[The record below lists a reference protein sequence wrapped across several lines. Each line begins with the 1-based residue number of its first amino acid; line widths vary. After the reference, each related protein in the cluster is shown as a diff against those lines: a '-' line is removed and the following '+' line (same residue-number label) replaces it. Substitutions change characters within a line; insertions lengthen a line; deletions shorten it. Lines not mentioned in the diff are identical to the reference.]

1 MITSN
6 LTEEIIYIQSADYA
20 VCAKPADFLLPKIKK
35 GATIYAKKKL
45 PQTIEECNAELERT
59 QKQLQQY
66 ENRNKML
73 NRKLSAEKRRE
84 RNHRIFL
91 FGGFMESIVPE
102 LKTMTEDE
110 GKDFLYH
117 IAKST
122 EAQEYLKKRAEGV
135 EAG

>member
-1 MITSN
+1 M
-6 LTEEIIYIQSADYA
+6 
-20 VCAKPADFLLPKIKK
+20 PR
-35 GATIYAKKKL
+35 KKL
-45 PQTIEECNAELERT
+45 PQTVEECNAELERT
-59 QKQLQQY
+59 QKKIRQY
-66 ENRNKML
+66 ENRSKML
-73 NRKLSAEKRRE
+73 DRRLAIEKRKK

-117 IAKST
+117 IAKSS

-135 EAG
+135 EAR

>member
-1 MITSN
+1 MT
-6 LTEEIIYIQSADYA
+6 
-20 VCAKPADFLLPKIKK
+20 
-35 GATIYAKKKL
+35 KKKL
-45 PQTIEECNAELERT
+45 PQTIEECNAELKRT

-91 FGGFMESIVPE
+91 FGCFLESIVPE

-117 IAKST
+117 IAKSM

>member
-1 MITSN
+1 M
-6 LTEEIIYIQSADYA
+6 
-20 VCAKPADFLLPKIKK
+20 P
-35 GATIYAKKKL
+35 KKKL

-59 QKQLQQY
+59 QKQIQQY

-84 RNHRIFL
+84 RNYRIFL

-102 LKTMTEDE
+102 LKTMTEAED
-110 GKDFLYH
+110 KDFLYY

-122 EAQEYLKKRAEGV
+122 EAQEYLKKRAEAKEKIAALIGWLKDV
-135 EAG
+135 KAELAKPQPPMPF

>member
-1 MITSN
+1 MPRKQPTP
-6 LTEEIIYIQSADYA
+6 L
-20 VCAKPADFLLPKIKK
+20 
-35 GATIYAKKKL
+35 
-45 PQTIEECNAELERT
+45 EECNAELEHT

-73 NRKLSAEKRRE
+73 NRKRSVEKRKK

-91 FGGFMESIVPE
+91 YGGFMESIVPE

-110 GKDFLYH
+110 GKNFLYH
-117 IAKST
+117 IAKSM

-135 EAG
+135 DAG

>member
-1 MITSN
+1 MSI
-6 LTEEIIYIQSADYA
+6 
-20 VCAKPADFLLPKIKK
+20 FLLVFQF
-35 GATIYAKKKL
+35 AKNII
-45 PQTIEECNAELERT
+45 P
-59 QKQLQQY
+59 Y
-66 ENRNKML
+66 L
-73 NRKLSAEKRRE
+73 NRKLSVEKRKE

-91 FGGFMESIVPE
+91 YGGFMESIVPE

>member
-1 MITSN
+1 MPYVQSQRTFYYLITQKSRK
-6 LTEEIIYIQSADYA
+6 ER
-20 VCAKPADFLLPKIKK
+20 LPMP
-35 GATIYAKKKL
+35 KKKL

-73 NRKLSAEKRRE
+73 SRKLSVEKRKE

-91 FGGFMESIVPE
+91 YGGFMESIVPE

-122 EAQEYLKKRAEGV
+122 EAQKYLKTRAEGV